1 MTARQLLL
9 TLAAAAALAW
19 SASAGAQSPIRVI
32 DGDTIAVRGTTIRI
46 IGLDAPEM
54 HGRCPLETQMARAA
68 RDRLAVLLQ
77 DGATIW
83 RRGRD
88 RYGRALAVVHDAAG
102 RDVAQ
107 LLVSEGLARAYNGRG
122 PRRGWC

>member
-1 MTARQLLL
+1 MIRVAVLGLALLL
-9 TLAAAAALAW
+9 AAP
-19 SASAGAQSPIRVI
+19 AGAQSLRVI

-54 HGRCPLETQMARAA
+54 RGRCPAET
-68 RDRLAVLLQ
+68 RLARRAKERLAELLAG
-77 DGATIW
+77 GASLT

-88 RYGRALAVVHDAAG
+88 RYGRGLAIVQDAQG

-107 LLVSEGLARAYNGRG
+107 VMISEGLARPYNGRG
-122 PRRGWC
+122 RRAGWC